1 MKLNKN
7 LLVVPVVLGMA
18 LSMVNCKNEPKKEE
32 TAVVAEMPEATIT
45 KSDFGMTPDS
55 IAVENTALL
64 TQMGW
69 KLISSRMAVS
79 LPA

>member
-55 IAVENTALL
+55 IAVE
-64 TQMGW
+64 
-69 KLISSRMAVS
+69 K
-79 LPA
+79 